1 MDSNSVIPL
10 RVLVTGCSSGIGR
23 ATVKALAGRG
33 HIVLASARNPD
44 TLDDLPAAQRLTLDV
59 LDPASI
65 ASVVAA
71 VGRVDALVNNAAW
84 SVSGPVE
91 KVPLDAVRRMF
102 ETNIFGPARLI
113 QALAPAM
120 RERGSGAIVNVSSL
134 AGRVVP
140 PLGGFYSASKFALEA
155 LSEAL
160 HFELSR
166 FNVRVAIVEPGFVDT
181 PFRAKAGRYGT
192 DDAPYDELAK
202 QWQGS
207 DDKLVG
213 GQRPGPEPVAEAIA
227 DAVEGRDNRLRWVI
241 GSDSELVLG
250 ARAAMDDAAFE
261 AAMRKM
267 LNLDW

>member
-1 MDSNSVIPL
+1 MGPTDGAL

-23 ATVKALAGRG
+23 AAVEALGRRG
-33 HIVLASARNPD
+33 HHVIASAR
-44 TLDDLPAAQRLTLDV
+44 DLGSLGDLSAAERVTLDV
-59 LDPASI
+59 CDEGS
-65 ASVVAA
+65 VAA
-71 VGRVDALVNNAAW
+71 ALEAAGRVDALVNNAAW

-91 KVPLDAVRRMF
+91 KIPLDAARQMF
-102 ETNIFGPARLI
+102 ETNVFGPARLI

-120 RERGSGAIVNVSSL
+120 RERRSGVIVNVSSL

-166 FNVRVAIVEPGFVDT
+166 FAVRVAIVEPGFVDT
-181 PFRAKAGRYGT
+181 PFRDKAGRYGT
-192 DDAPYDELAK
+192 EGAPYDELAR
-202 QWQGS
+202 QWEGS

-213 GQRPGPEPVAEAIA
+213 GARPGPEAVAEAIA
-227 DAVEGRDNRLRWVI
+227 DAVEGREKKLRWVV
-241 GSDSELVLG
+241 GADSELVLG
-250 ARAAMDDAAFE
+250 ARKVMDDDAFE
-261 AAMRKM
+261 DAMRKM

>member
-1 MDSNSVIPL
+1 MSDQGPL

-23 ATVKALAGRG
+23 ASVETLAARG
-33 HIVLASARNPD
+33 HTVVATARDPSVLES
-44 TLDDLPAAQRLTLDV
+44 LPAAKRLALDV
-59 LDPASI
+59 RDD
-65 ASVVAA
+65 ASVRAA
-71 VGRVDALVNNAAW
+71 VADAGRVDALVNNAAW

-91 KVPLDAVRRMF
+91 KVPIDAARTLF
-102 ETNIFGPARLI
+102 ETNVFGPARLI

-120 RERGSGAIVNVSSL
+120 RARRSGVIVNVSSL

-166 FNVRVAIVEPGFVDT
+166 FDVRVAIVEPGYVAT
-181 PFRAKAGRYGT
+181 PFRDKAGRYGV
-192 DDAPYDELAK
+192 DEAPYDALER

-213 GQRPGPEPVAEAIA
+213 GERPGPEAVAEAIA
-227 DAVEGRDNRLRWVI
+227 DAVEGRETKLRWVV
-241 GSDSELVLG
+241 GADSELVLG
-250 ARAAMDDAAFE
+250 ARKAMDDAAFE
-261 AAMRKM
+261 EAMRKM
-267 LNLDW
+267 LHLDW